1 MTDYL
6 STSVEEARLCAAQ
19 NDFTNE
25 TNILQNSTFDR
36 YDQKGDFEVVNTDLN
51 EWAICM
57 PSPYFLPD
65 TPIVDYL
72 EEGYFKS
79 AKVEDECNLIVT
91 LRKPINSIQD
101 EDYIRESFDIALD
114 WFPKYRV
121 AEASFARFKEVEE
134 KYKLAKGQW
143 EKAQAA
149 LAA

>member
-25 TNILQNSTFDR
+25 TNILQNSLFDR
-36 YDQKGDFEVVNTDLN
+36 YSQQGDFEVVNIDLN
-51 EWAICM
+51 EWAISM

-65 TPIVDYL
+65 SPIVDFL
-72 EEGYFKS
+72 EQGYFKNV
-79 AKVEDECNLIVT
+79 KIEDECNLIVFLT
-91 LRKPINSIQD
+91 RPINNIQD

-114 WFPKYRV
+114 WLPKYRV
-121 AEASFARFKEVEE
+121 AESSFVQFKEVEE
-134 KYKLAKGQW
+134 KYQIAKSRW
-143 EKAQAA
+143 EKARLA